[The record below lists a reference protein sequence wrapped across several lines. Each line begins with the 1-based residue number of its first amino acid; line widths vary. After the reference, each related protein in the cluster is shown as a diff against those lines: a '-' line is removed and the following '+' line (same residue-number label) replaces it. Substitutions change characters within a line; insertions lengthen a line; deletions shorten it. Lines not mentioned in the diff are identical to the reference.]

1 MTNTIENRAL
11 ACTQQC
17 TLLNTHFK
25 LVNNI
30 LFAFYIYF
38 FIYIITV
45 SLLHHAFHFFFKL
58 LKLRCYFL
66 SVFYQLH
73 SFKETLTKIANIS
86 RPQYHLPQQGG
97 VKNNKYKIEMHVRWK
112 KKTKKKSSGLKN
124 GLTILGQAADE
135 NLRATPE
142 FG

>member
-1 MTNTIENRAL
+1 MYIV
-11 ACTQQC
+11 
-17 TLLNTHFK
+17 K
-25 LVNNI
+25 Y
-30 LFAFYIYF
+30 AFYTKQHFVCFLYILQYLFYTMHFTF
-38 FIYIITV
+38 FQ
-45 SLLHHAFHFFFKL
+45 AFEMEMLF
-58 LKLRCYFL
+58 FL
-66 SVFYQLH
+66 SLFYQLH

-97 VKNNKYKIEMHVRWK
+97 VKNSKYKIEMHVRWK

-124 GLTILGQAADE
+124 GLTIFCQAADE